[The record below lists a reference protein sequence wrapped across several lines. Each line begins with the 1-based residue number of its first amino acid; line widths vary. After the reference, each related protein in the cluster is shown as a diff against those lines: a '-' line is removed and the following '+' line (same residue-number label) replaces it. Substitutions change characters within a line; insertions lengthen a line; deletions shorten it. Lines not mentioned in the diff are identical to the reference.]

1 VKSSDCV
8 KRDEQGTMVVWMA
21 VLCAV
26 CMIVAI
32 SIGKLG
38 NATRSVAL
46 AQNAADAS
54 ALSAAYEI
62 AHSNSESA
70 CSSAKTAALKNS
82 AKVIKCSFTNEV
94 VEVEVQLLDRADV
107 SAKARAEIK

>member
-1 VKSSDCV
+1 MKSSDCV

-46 AQNAADAS
+46 A
-54 ALSAAYEI
+54 
-62 AHSNSESA
+62 
-70 CSSAKTAALKNS
+70 
-82 AKVIKCSFTNEV
+82 
-94 VEVEVQLLDRADV
+94 
-107 SAKARAEIK
+107 

>member
-1 VKSSDCV
+1 MKKLNST

-38 NATRSVAL
+38 NATRSVAI

-62 AHSNSESA
+62 AHSNSGRA
-70 CSSAKTAALKNS
+70 CSSARTAALKNS
-82 AKVIKCSFTNEV
+82 AKVTRCEFTNEA
-94 VEVEVQLLDRADV
+94 VEVEVKLLDRPDV
-107 SAKARAEIK
+107 SAKARAEIE